1 MYNRSIASRIIGY
14 AMVLLVVWMI
24 GNTLAPVSSFADGH
38 KPEPPI
44 GTDTLSEP
52 DTMTSANYEDSE
64 LDTWDLLL
72 IMAGQ
77 LVL

>member
-1 MYNRSIASRIIGY
+1 
-14 AMVLLVVWMI
+14 MI

-38 KPEPPI
+38 RPEPPI
-44 GTDTLSEP
+44 GTDTLRQP
-52 DTMTSANYEDSE
+52 DTLTLANYEDSE

-77 LVL
+77 LAL